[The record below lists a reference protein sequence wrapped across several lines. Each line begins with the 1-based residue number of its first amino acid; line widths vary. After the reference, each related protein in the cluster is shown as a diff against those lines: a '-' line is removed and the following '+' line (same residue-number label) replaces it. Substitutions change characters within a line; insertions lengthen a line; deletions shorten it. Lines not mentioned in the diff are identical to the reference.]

1 MTILSDWD
9 KFNVYM
15 ITEYDLDK
23 FDIENSKRP
32 IVIIGAGK
40 NAKEIL
46 DSKNWDIRF
55 AIDSNADSIREI
67 SYNNGLIMPVY
78 NWEKGVSKIGTD
90 DIILITPSDYTELL
104 DKLFSYK
111 SLRSNKLYLYIIMK
125 ALQWDKEREIASS
138 VPYDISCVG
147 ETKIP
152 KIIHYFWFS
161 GDPFPEKV
169 QKCIDSWKK
178 FCPDYEIRGWNLDNY
193 HTDNEFCNEALKHRD
208 WAFASDFGRC
218 DVLYRYGGIYLD
230 TDVELVRNFDN
241 LLFDEGFM
249 CFESKL
255 GIDPGSGMG
264 SIQGHDIMREIRE
277 KYYNVKYI
285 NEDGT
290 VNHPH
295 IIRMYTDVLEEYG
308 LILNAEYQQIRGF
321 AIYPPLVMSPYSYMT
336 GRLQPYDKTYSIHH
350 WVSAWVSN
358 KVRKEI
364 DDRKKYF
371 EINMI
376 SEG

>member
-1 MTILSDWD
+1 MDNEL
-9 KFNVYM
+9 
-15 ITEYDLDK
+15 DLDK
-23 FDIENSKRP
+23 FSNEYESNTMIL
-32 IVIIGAGK
+32 IGAGK

-46 DSKNWDIRF
+46 DTCQWNIRF
-55 AIDSNADSIREI
+55 LIDSKAESIREI
-67 SYNNGLIMPVY
+67 HNKENSCFHVY
-78 NWEKGVSKIGTD
+78 NWD
-90 DIILITPSDYTELL
+90 DGISMINDGDLIVVTPSDFDELL
-104 DKLFSYK
+104 EILATYK
-111 SLRSNKLYLYIIMK
+111 SVERNPRYIYIVMK

-138 VPYDISCVG
+138 VPYDISCAG

-230 TDVELVRNFDN
+230 TDVELVRNFDD

-264 SIQGHDIMREIRE
+264 SILGHDIMREIRA
-277 KYYNVKYI
+277 KYYDVKYI

-295 IIRMYTDVLEEYG
+295 IIRMYTDVLEKYG
-308 LILNAEYQQIRGF
+308 LILNAEYQQVKGF

-336 GRLQPYDKTYSIHH
+336 GRLQPYEKTYSIHH
-350 WVSAWVSN
+350 WVSAWVSK